1 MADISIRPAQ
11 AADLEAIIRVYMGDT
26 DVGHGDIW
34 LPETIPAYERS
45 FARIMESPDNQ
56 LFVATLKGAV
66 VGTFQV
72 TIIPGLVGGG
82 RLRAKFESVHV
93 LPDHRGRGLGA
104 RMIAHAIEVAKRRGV
119 AIIELSSNKK
129 RLAAH
134 RFYERLGFA
143 RSHEGFKLVL

>member
-1 MADISIRPAQ
+1 MADITIRSAT
-11 AADLEAIIRVYMGDT
+11 AADLEGIVRVYMGDA
-26 DVGHGDIW
+26 DVGHGDAW
-34 LPETIPAYERS
+34 TPERVPAYERA

-56 LFVATLKGAV
+56 LFVTVLDGAV
-66 VGTFQV
+66 IGTFQV

-93 LPDHRGRGLGA
+93 LPDHRGRGFGA
-104 RMIAHAIEVAKRRGV
+104 QMIAHAIAVARARG
-119 AIIELSSNKK
+119 AGIAELSSNKK

>member
-1 MADISIRPAQ
+1 MAEIIIRPAE
-11 AADLEAIIRVYMGDT
+11 AADLEAIIRVYMGDA
-26 DVGHGDIW
+26 DVGHGDNW
-34 LPETIPAYERS
+34 SPENIPAYERAL
-45 FARIMESPDNQ
+45 ARIMESPDNQ
-56 LFVATLKGAV
+56 LFVATLDGAV
-66 VGTFQV
+66 IGTFQV

-93 LPDHRGRGLGA
+93 LPRHRGGGIGA
-104 RMIAHAIEVAKRRGV
+104 KMIAHAIEVAKGRGAGIV
-119 AIIELSSNKK
+119 ELSSNKK